1 MGKFK
6 HWLKLVVYRFTLSND
21 ELSKCLADRRSM
33 DEFRRKASDV
43 KQRMKLHELA
53 GGRCNEDGGEGIPLT
68 FQGIRLKAYQPAEV
82 TILASRSTGSNVVD
96 LSTRRKRRDLVNVIS
111 HSSHQKRCTYYLNS
125 RFESFNSLTSDKK
138 IACLSMHSKIPRS
151 INIAVIDD

>member
-96 LSTRRKRRDLVNVIS
+96 LSTRRKRRDLVNIIS
-111 HSSHQKRCTYYLNS
+111 HSSHQKRCGQ
-125 RFESFNSLTSDKK
+125 
-138 IACLSMHSKIPRS
+138 
-151 INIAVIDD
+151 